1 MSARASRQHAQNSSG
16 AVSLEDLATSPKT
29 HIQER
34 THARTQTSTGPKA
47 TVPMSVRLSESV
59 WLELDALYK
68 RTGVKKQTLIEHAIT
83 DMLANHRS
91 KV

>member
-1 MSARASRQHAQNSSG
+1 
-16 AVSLEDLATSPKT
+16 
-29 HIQER
+29 
-34 THARTQTSTGPKA
+34 
-47 TVPMSVRLSESV
+47 MSVRLSESV